1 MTSNELSAFPDSPIV
16 NIKQLT
22 SSDKQ
27 IKNTSDHPNSSIEEK
42 NKKDKLGKKRPRNG
56 RLTSRQRFGTK
67 LEKNKKRFR
76 GNSHEEKAR
85 SSGRGNGVG
94 LPIQLRP
101 SGRGMPAPLVWISP
115 ASLARSPMV
124 SLRMLGSP
132 NHNELFK
139 SGNVERTLTMTF
151 PGRSTGRFN
160 PSCLECM
167 SIKQNSGECPPCFLV
182 VR

>member
-1 MTSNELSAFPDSPIV
+1 M
-16 NIKQLT
+16 
-22 SSDKQ
+22 
-27 IKNTSDHPNSSIEEK
+27 
-42 NKKDKLGKKRPRNG
+42 
-56 RLTSRQRFGTK
+56 
-67 LEKNKKRFR
+67 
-76 GNSHEEKAR
+76 
-85 SSGRGNGVG
+85 G

-124 SLRMLGSP
+124 SLRKLETP

-139 SGNVERTLTMTF
+139 SGNVERALTMTF

-160 PSCLECM
+160 PTCLECM
-167 SIKQNSGECPPCFLV
+167 SLKHNSDECPPCFLS

>member
-1 MTSNELSAFPDSPIV
+1 MMTYFWNKLSFPFRAKDNHSH
-16 NIKQLT
+16 Q
-22 SSDKQ
+22 
-27 IKNTSDHPNSSIEEK
+27 EK
-42 NKKDKLGKKRPRNG
+42 P
-56 RLTSRQRFGTK
+56 
-67 LEKNKKRFR
+67 
-76 GNSHEEKAR
+76 R
-85 SSGRGNGVG
+85 SSGGKAHDVG

-124 SLRMLGSP
+124 SLRKLESP

-167 SIKQNSGECPPCFLV
+167 SIKQNTGDCPPCFLL
-182 VR
+182 VRWWMQLLEMS